1 MISSELFIISQYL
14 STSIIKYRHYI
25 DNYVKWVGKL
35 LSMYHVIYCLIELWY
50 CIHQY
55 FNSFTFYA
63 LLQDVNYGSIDG
75 IKMLFVLC
83 CWLQYFKPFCQKIL
97 YVTIF
102 YHANIFCWYR
112 TFNFHFYVIVTKT
125 IFWMHFDIFATTT
138 SFILK
143 NVHLDIPHD
152 LARFWH
158 YYPTG

>member
-1 MISSELFIISQYL
+1 MGRKAVINVPCY
-14 STSIIKYRHYI
+14 
-25 DNYVKWVGKL
+25 L
-35 LSMYHVIYCLIELWY
+35 LSKRITHTKENNMEIWY
-50 CIHQY
+50 CIYQY
-55 FNSFTFYA
+55 FSSFIFYA

-97 YVTIF
+97 DVTIF
-102 YHANIFCWYR
+102 HHANIFCWYR